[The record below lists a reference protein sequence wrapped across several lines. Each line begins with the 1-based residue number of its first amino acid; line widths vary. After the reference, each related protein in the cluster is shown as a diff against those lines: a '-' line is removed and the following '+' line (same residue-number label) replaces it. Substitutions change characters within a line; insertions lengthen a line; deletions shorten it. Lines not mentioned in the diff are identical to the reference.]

1 MNLTDNL
8 TTLSQAYLLL
18 GHNKSIE
25 DNLVDTLL
33 NLHGVISVQN
43 PDFWMKRFETFNI
56 EDARELRTEVL
67 RRKVSKGKRVF
78 MLSAN
83 NFTREA
89 SNALLKTLEEPQQDT
104 HFFII
109 LPNASRVLPT
119 ILSRVQVIQ
128 TDFINESQLS
138 PKEFY
143 VLTQGERITFIKDTL
158 VKVEKES
165 ISKTEIQTFIEN
177 LIRYRREVAKSP
189 KEISRLALPADVAG
203 YRFDQSA
210 SLKMIL
216 EYLAIF

>member
-25 DNLVDTLL
+25 DELMDVLV
-33 NLHGVISVQN
+33 NLHGVTSVQN
-43 PDFWMKRFETFNI
+43 PDFWLKRFETFSI
-56 EDARELRTEVL
+56 DDARELRTEAL
-67 RRKVSKGKRVF
+67 RRKVSEGKRVF
-78 MLSAN
+78 VLSAN

-119 ILSRVQVIQ
+119 ILSRVQVVT
-128 TDFINESQLS
+128 TDFVNKSQLS

-143 VLTQGERITFIKDTL
+143 TLTHAERIVFIKETL
-158 VKVEKES
+158 IKVEKES
-165 ISKTEIQTFIEN
+165 VSKTEVQTFIEG

-189 KEISRLALPADVAG
+189 AEISRLALPTKVAG

-216 EYLAIF
+216 EYLAIL

>member
-43 PDFWMKRFETFNI
+43 PDFWMKRFETFSI
-56 EDARELRTEVL
+56 EDARELRTEAL
-67 RRKVSKGKRVF
+67 RRKVGKGKRVF

-119 ILSRVQVIQ
+119 IMSRVQVIQ

-189 KEISRLALPADVAG
+189 KEISRIALPVDVAG